1 MSTWH
6 FPSHKTKVIC
16 TIGPACDSPDG
27 LRELLRAGMNV
38 ARLNLAHGDHD
49 SHGRTIGRLREAA
62 AELHKP
68 LTILAD
74 LPGPKLRV
82 GKLDTD
88 PMELRAG
95 QTVLLGQRSSTTPT
109 DESIFIPL
117 PVPELIASLHR
128 GQRVFLSDGFIELRV
143 QELEGEAA
151 RCRVTQGGMLRS
163 HGGVNVAGAVHGLSA
178 ITEQDQD
185 HIHFCV
191 AQGVDA
197 MSVSFVQS
205 GLDLDVARNLC
216 LKLGRK
222 LMIVAKVERAVAL
235 KDIAGILSA
244 ADVIMVARGDLGV
257 ETPIEEIALVQ
268 KRLIFRANMAGK
280 PVITATQMLESMTE
294 HNRPTRAE
302 VTDVTNAILDG
313 TDCVMLSGESAMG
326 RYPDKAAAMLGRIA
340 TVTEHERR
348 SYRAREALLEHAPK
362 GSGVVEDLIAMS
374 VWHAVERLHPKVVV
388 VPTETGTTAR
398 RIAQFKLPCWIVAFS
413 PHRHVCQELGFSYGV
428 HAVQVP
434 TEDIRPWQ
442 VIAREWLLAHGIE
455 EGSLAIMTEGASR
468 GHPGGTNRLEV
479 FTI

>member
-6 FPSHKTKVIC
+6 FPTHKTKVVC
-16 TIGPACDSPDG
+16 TIGPACDSPEG
-27 LRELLRAGMNV
+27 LQGLLRAGMNV

-49 SHGRTIGRLREAA
+49 SHSRTITRLREAA
-62 AELHKP
+62 AELRKP

-74 LPGPKLRV
+74 LPGPKMRV
-82 GKLDTD
+82 GKLDAE
-88 PMELRAG
+88 PIELRAG
-95 QTVLLGQRSSTTPT
+95 QIVLLGERPNAGT
-109 DESIFIPL
+109 DETFIPL
-117 PVPELIASLHR
+117 PIPELMASL
-128 GQRVFLSDGFIELRV
+128 QRNQRLFLSDGFIELRV
-143 QELEGEAA
+143 QDPLGEAV

-178 ITEQDQD
+178 ITEQDKD

-191 AQGVDA
+191 TQGVDA

-235 KDIAGILSA
+235 KDIAGIISA

-268 KRLIFRANMAGK
+268 KRLIFKANMAGK

-348 SYRAREALLEHAPK
+348 THRAREALLEHIPK

-398 RIAQFKLPCWIVAFS
+398 RIAQFKLPCWIVALS
-413 PHRHVCQELGFSYGV
+413 PHRHVCRELGFSYGV
-428 HAVQVP
+428 HAVEVP

-442 VIAREWLLAHGIE
+442 VIAREWLVAHGIE
-455 EGSLAIMTEGASR
+455 ASSLAIMTEGASR

-479 FTI
+479 FTV

>member
-6 FPSHKTKVIC
+6 FPTHKTKVIC
-16 TIGPACDSPDG
+16 TIGPACDSPAG
-27 LRELLRAGMNV
+27 LRDLLRAGMNV

-49 SHGRTIGRLREAA
+49 SHSRTIARLREAA
-62 AELHKP
+62 DALHKP

-74 LPGPKLRV
+74 LPGPKMRV
-82 GKLDTD
+82 GKLDAE
-88 PMELRAG
+88 PLELRAG
-95 QTVLLGQRSSTTPT
+95 QVVLLGERPAAGT
-109 DESIFIPL
+109 DELFIPL
-117 PVPELIASLHR
+117 PVPELIASLQHN
-128 GQRVFLSDGFIELRV
+128 QRLFLSDGFIELRV
-143 QELEGEAA
+143 QEPLGEAV
-151 RCRVTQGGMLRS
+151 RCRVTQGGILRS
-163 HGGVNVAGAVHGLSA
+163 HGGVNMAGAVQGLGA
-178 ITEQDQD
+178 ITEQDKD

-191 AQGVDA
+191 AQAVDA

-205 GLDLDVARNLC
+205 GLDLDMARHLC
-216 LKLGRK
+216 LELGRR
-222 LMIVAKVERAVAL
+222 LLIVAKVERAVAL
-235 KDIAGILSA
+235 KDIVGILSS

-268 KRLIFRANMAGK
+268 KNLIFKANIAGK

-302 VTDVTNAILDG
+302 VTDVSNAILDG

-326 RYPDKAAAMLGRIA
+326 RYPDKACAMLGRIA

-348 SYRAREALLEHAPK
+348 TSRSREALLEHAPK
-362 GSGVVEDLIAMS
+362 GSSVVEDLIAMS

-398 RIAQFKLPCWIVAFS
+398 RIAQFKLPCWIVALS

-428 HAVQVP
+428 YGVQVA
-434 TEDIRPWQ
+434 TEDSRPWQ

-455 EGSLAIMTEGASR
+455 AGSLAIMTEGASR

-479 FTI
+479 FTV

>member
-1 MSTWH
+1 MVSTWH
-6 FPSHKTKVIC
+6 FPTHKTKVIC
-16 TIGPACDSPDG
+16 TIGPACDSPEG
-27 LRELLRAGMNV
+27 LRDLLRAGMNI

-49 SHGRTIGRLREAA
+49 SHSGTIGRLREAA
-62 AELHKP
+62 EALHKP

-74 LPGPKLRV
+74 LPGPKMRV

-88 PMELRAG
+88 PLELRAG
-95 QTVLLGQRSSTTPT
+95 QIVLLGERPPAQT
-109 DESIFIPL
+109 DDIFIPL
-117 PVPELIASLHR
+117 PVPELIASL
-128 GQRVFLSDGFIELRV
+128 QRNQRLFLSDGFIELRV
-143 QELEGEAA
+143 QDPLGEVV
-151 RCRVTQGGMLRS
+151 RCRVTQGGTLRS
-163 HGGVNVAGAVHGLSA
+163 HGGVNMAGAVQGLGA
-178 ITEQDQD
+178 ITEQDKD
-185 HIHFCV
+185 HIRFCV
-191 AQGVDA
+191 DQGVDA

-205 GLDLDVARNLC
+205 GLDLEVARHLC
-216 LKLGRK
+216 LQLGRR
-222 LMIVAKVERAVAL
+222 LLLVAKVERAVAL
-235 KDIAGILSA
+235 KDIAGILSS

-268 KRLIFRANMAGK
+268 KNLIFKANMAGK

-326 RYPDKAAAMLGRIA
+326 RYPDRACAMLGRIA

-348 SYRAREALLEHAPK
+348 TSRARDALLEHAPK
-362 GSGVVEDLIAMS
+362 GSSVVEDLIAMS

-413 PHRHVCQELGFSYGV
+413 PHHHVCQELGFSYGV
-428 HAVQVP
+428 YAVQVA
-434 TEDIRPWQ
+434 TEDMRPWQ

-455 EGSLAIMTEGASR
+455 AGSLAIMTEGASR

-479 FTI
+479 FTV